1 MTAQARWWAL
11 GALALSMLTIGLDTT
26 VLTVALPTL
35 AVDLGA
41 STSQLQW
48 ISTSYTLVLAALLLP
63 AGALGERYGYKRL
76 LMLALLIFGA
86 ASAWCAYSGSAG
98 ALIGARSVLGIGA
111 AMMIPLSMA
120 VLPSIFP
127 DATERA
133 RALNIWVTSTAVGM
147 PLGPIVG
154 GWLLSHAW
162 WGSIFLINIPL
173 VIVGF
178 AAVAVFIPE
187 FKAPRSFPL
196 DIVGVPLSSAGL
208 TALTFGFIKAGQES
222 WSQLSAWGPI
232 AAGSLLLVLFV
243 LWQRRCRHPL
253 IDLSLFNEAGF
264 RWGTLF
270 ATLMGMSM
278 FGVLFALPLFYQA
291 VQGNSTLATGVRL
304 LPLIGG
310 LLVGTRFVDRFGQ
323 RLGDGA
329 TIALGFA
336 VTAASLTAGALT
348 TATTPFALIAV
359 WLGLVGVGMGL
370 VMPTAMNA
378 ALGALEP
385 SRAGTGSALTQA
397 FRQAGGTIG
406 VALLG
411 TVLNAGYRGA
421 APVVPDT
428 GVQARIDEG
437 VSAGMAVAHAMGRP
451 DLLAAVQSAFVHGM
465 SLMLLLSGVIAAVL
479 AVVAAVV
486 MRRPSTARHRARRRQ
501 PTFVDERQ
509 CSYAGR

>member
-1 MTAQARWWAL
+1 MSTQRWWAL

-35 AVDLGA
+35 ALDLGA
-41 STSQLQW
+41 STAQLQW

-76 LMLALLIFGA
+76 LMVALLIFGGS
-86 ASAWCAYSGSAG
+86 SAWCAYSGSA
-98 ALIGARSVLGIGA
+98 AMLIAARSILGIGA
-111 AMMIPLSMA
+111 ALMIPLSMA

-154 GWLLSHAW
+154 GWLLSHTW

-178 AAVAVFIPE
+178 VAVAVFIP
-187 FKAPRSFPL
+187 KTPGSAARSF
-196 DIVGVPLSSAGL
+196 DVVGMIMSSAGL
-208 TALTFGFIKAGQES
+208 AALTFGFIRAGQQS
-222 WSQLSAWGPI
+222 WSGVLAWGPI
-232 AAGSLLLVLFV
+232 TAGLLILALFV
-243 LWQRRCRHPL
+243 VWQMRCRQPL
-253 IDLSLFNEAGF
+253 VDIDLFRVPAF
-264 RWGTLF
+264 RWGTVF

-278 FGVLFALPLFYQA
+278 FGVLFALPLYYQA
-291 VQGNSTLATGVRL
+291 VQGNSTLGTGVRL
-304 LPLIGG
+304 LPLIAG
-310 LLVGTRFVDRFGQ
+310 LLVGTRIVDRFGQ
-323 RLGDGA
+323 RLGDGL
-329 TIALGFA
+329 TIAAGFGVAA
-336 VTAASLTAGALT
+336 VSLAAGALT
-348 TATTPFALIAV
+348 TATTPFFVIAG

-385 SRAGTGSALTQA
+385 GRAGSGSALTQA

-406 VALLG
+406 VALPG

-421 APVVPDT
+421 VPLVPDPSL
-428 GVQARIDEG
+428 QARIDES
-437 VSAGMAVAHAMGRP
+437 VSAGMAVARALGRP
-451 DLLAAVQSAFVHGM
+451 DLAVAVQSAFVHGM
-465 SLMLLLSGVIAAVL
+465 SLMLLVSAIMSAALAVL
-479 AVVAAVV
+479 AFVLL
-486 MRRPSTARHRARRRQ
+486 RRPPSARRRARRGQ
-501 PTFVDERQ
+501 PARSDERQ
-509 CSYAGR
+509 SSYAGR